1 MNKTARK
8 KIGWKL
14 YITILSMLI
23 SFFTIYAYRYVV
35 LNLLYE
41 SGKVDFQISES
52 KKEEIIHELENIE
65 IVNDNLE
72 KIHDILHTNL
82 MNYEFS
88 VYGNLNGRGDVY
100 FISSR
105 GTAPYKQSSLYSSSF
120 HVELTRKRGKLNIT
134 IYPKF
139 TKFIDYY
146 TMFSA
151 ICSFLLGLLLFKAI
165 AAEQKNRRLQNHL
178 KSIWNAKALRVFHKL
193 SIELLLINILAAF
206 ISLGVFLFVYINRY
220 SYIEFIRDHISFEH
234 ALDAYA
240 KQMQK
245 ELRSFQLNKS
255 DKEQINLLLRNDI
268 IQDAE
273 PYIYHENGE
282 YYTGGNIRDIT
293 DSRIYNDVGVL
304 ALTTPYL
311 YYFPLQTNEETAILL
326 IYHYPL
332 IQYMSWYMII
342 IIIFAFSIYIMI
354 LMNFIR
360 LKVRAIQILQQ
371 DVAALSL
378 GDWNHEITEMPDD
391 EIGQLGEELKS
402 MQKSFYENMENENA
416 AKKANQ
422 ELVTT
427 LSHDLRTPLTSL
439 LGYLELVRYREGTE
453 EQKQNYL
460 DRSLQKVEQ
469 IRNLSDKLFEYFLI
483 SERVENIELQEQP
496 LELWLSYIQ
505 DNAEFMIQDGL
516 NIQLNL
522 DFSLNYKAVYN
533 MEMLQ
538 RATDNV
544 FSNIHKYANREDLII
559 IKGEALE
566 QFYKVQMIN
575 TVSTDKEGVNSTK
588 IGLKSVDKIMVL
600 HHGLLNITKDRNRFS
615 IELLLPLLKKE

>member
-1 MNKTARK
+1 
-8 KIGWKL
+8 
-14 YITILSMLI
+14 
-23 SFFTIYAYRYVV
+23 
-35 LNLLYE
+35 
-41 SGKVDFQISES
+41 
-52 KKEEIIHELENIE
+52 
-65 IVNDNLE
+65 
-72 KIHDILHTNL
+72 
-82 MNYEFS
+82 
-88 VYGNLNGRGDVY
+88 
-100 FISSR
+100 
-105 GTAPYKQSSLYSSSF
+105 
-120 HVELTRKRGKLNIT
+120 
-134 IYPKF
+134 
-139 TKFIDYY
+139 
-146 TMFSA
+146 
-151 ICSFLLGLLLFKAI
+151 
-165 AAEQKNRRLQNHL
+165 
-178 KSIWNAKALRVFHKL
+178 
-193 SIELLLINILAAF
+193 
-206 ISLGVFLFVYINRY
+206 
-220 SYIEFIRDHISFEH
+220 
-234 ALDAYA
+234 
-240 KQMQK
+240 
-245 ELRSFQLNKS
+245 
-255 DKEQINLLLRNDI
+255 
-268 IQDAE
+268 
-273 PYIYHENGE
+273 
-282 YYTGGNIRDIT
+282 
-293 DSRIYNDVGVL
+293 
-304 ALTTPYL
+304 
-311 YYFPLQTNEETAILL
+311 
-326 IYHYPL
+326 
-332 IQYMSWYMII
+332 
-342 IIIFAFSIYIMI
+342 
-354 LMNFIR
+354 
-360 LKVRAIQILQQ
+360 
-371 DVAALSL
+371 
-378 GDWNHEITEMPDD
+378 
-391 EIGQLGEELKS
+391 
-402 MQKSFYENMENENA
+402 MENENA

-439 LGYLELVRYREGTE
+439 LGYLEQVRYREGTE

-544 FSNIHKYANREDLII
+544 FSNIHRYANRENLII